1 MQGMVANSHNTNLQE
16 RKARE
21 LRFKAILDNIVGSR
35 IDSLGYES
43 LSLTEKGNEK
53 MEGSFLL
60 TPDINEKEKHQ
71 LKL

>member
-1 MQGMVANSHNTNLQE
+1 MQGMVTNSHNTNLQE

-43 LSLTEKGNEK
+43 WSLTEKGNEE
-53 MEGSFLL
+53 MEESFLL